1 MTRVLDVKIK
11 CELLSK
17 INYKNWPGQTKD
29 PRTAMSGDRSVR
41 FDLNFTVF
49 RSWSGLRFENFL
61 SWLGPSES
69 FGFCWFLS
77 RPVRGSKLAGP
88 GPVKFRWS
96 GKFLLALVRFE

>member
-49 RSWSGLRFENFL
+49 RSWSGLRFEILCRASASPKVLDFAGSFL
-61 SWLGPSES
+61 VRSE
-69 FGFCWFLS
+69 
-77 RPVRGSKLAGP
+77 GSKLACP
-88 GPVKFRWS
+88 GLVKFR
-96 GKFLLALVRFE
+96 